1 MNYECLTKLL
11 KAIYY
16 ASQKVIRLKLVKYKL
31 KLKKQ
36 KNNLYE
42 KEQLITVAPFTSYN
56 TSDFYST
63 LVSKTTSAKVLS
75 SPIFKITSH

>member
-16 ASQKVIRLKLVKYKL
+16 ASQKAIKLKLAKYKL

-36 KNNLYE
+36 KNNLYMK
-42 KEQLITVAPFTSYN
+42 KEQLITVAPFY
-56 TSDFYST
+56 FYST
-63 LVSKTTSAKVLS
+63 LVSKATSAKVLS

>member
-1 MNYECLTKLL
+1 MSDKIIEGDLLRFSESNKIKTGEVQTKI
-11 KAIYY
+11 KETE
-16 ASQKVIRLKLVKYKL
+16 
-31 KLKKQ
+31 
-36 KNNLYE
+36 NNLYE
-42 KEQLITVAPFTSYN
+42 KGATYYSCSFYSYN